1 LVEFPVDRSLG
12 LNRRRI
18 SGVRIVRTVIAIS
31 AAILPIRVIDAVRRI
46 FTAIASV
53 WVFDGVGII
62 LICVEIA

>member
-1 LVEFPVDRSLG
+1 VDRSLG

-18 SGVRIVRTVIAIS
+18 SGVRIVLTVIAIS
-31 AAILPIRVIDAVRRI
+31 AAILPIGVIDAVRRI

-62 LICVEIA
+62 LICIKIA